1 MVQPMRPPLAAS
13 GGRFFVL
20 TIVISTLFA
29 ALPARA
35 QGPPAPESAALVDT
49 IAQAPNDTAGGV
61 PQRDVFDVLGR
72 ILGKAPPSEVVTHT
86 KRGLSLSL
94 LPSVGYNPAYGA
106 FVGASIAIGG
116 WLGDPKTTSL
126 SAGSL
131 SGSYAFSGQ
140 VSFQFKS
147 DFYTS
152 NNGWALKGDWRYLD
166 TSQPTFGLGPVNP
179 AATEYPMNF
188 VLYRFYQSGYKRLGA
203 SPVYAGLGML
213 IDRYDEIHDIRAE
226 AGEVTPYSVYMGG
239 TPSRTQS
246 VGLSANVLV
255 DTRENSINATRG
267 YYWNASLRSFLPDL
281 GSDFARQSL
290 WSDFRTYAVLPKKGQ
305 NVLAVWS
312 YLWFTFGKAPYLDL
326 PAIGWDTYGRSGRGY
341 VQGHIRGQNQAYL
354 EFEYRAQLRAD
365 GLLGAVGFIN
375 MTSTS
380 TADNTFDKPDFGFGG
395 GLRIKFTK
403 RTRTNLAL
411 DAARGQ
417 DDQTR
422 FFLALQEAF

>member
-1 MVQPMRPPLAAS
+1 MRPTPARP
-13 GGRFFVL
+13 GGCFFAF
-20 TIVISTLFA
+20 TIVVCALFVA
-29 ALPARA
+29 APARA
-35 QGPPAPESAALVDT
+35 QGTAAPDSAALPDT
-49 IAQAPNDTAGGV
+49 IAHASTDTATTV
-61 PQRDVFDVLGR
+61 PQRDAFDVLR
-72 ILGKAPPSEVVTHT
+72 QILGKAPPSEVVTHT
-86 KRGLSLSL
+86 KRGLSLTL

-106 FVGASIAIGG
+106 FVGASIAVGG
-116 WLGDPKTTSL
+116 WLGDPKTTNL

-140 VSFQFKS
+140 ISFQFKS

-179 AATEYPMNF
+179 NATEYPMNF
-188 VLYRFYQSGYKRLGA
+188 VLYRFYQSGYKRLGT
-203 SPVYAGLGML
+203 SPVYAGLGLL
-213 IDRYDEIHDIRAE
+213 IDRYDEIQDVRAE
-226 AGEVTPYSVYMGG
+226 QGEITPYRLHMGG

-246 VGLSANVLV
+246 VGLSGNVLV
-255 DTRENSINATRG
+255 DTRDNSINATRG

-290 WSDFRTYAVLPKKGQ
+290 WSDFRTYAVLPKKSN

-341 VQGHIRGQNQAYL
+341 VQGHIRGENQAYL
-354 EFEYRAQLRAD
+354 EFEYRAQLTKD
-365 GLLGAVGFIN
+365 GLLGAVGFLN
-375 MTSTS
+375 MTSTT
-380 TADNTFDKPDFGFGG
+380 TADNTFDKPDLGFGA